1 MPSYLLAEFFVC
13 LLPLFFC
20 CRFCCWLVFQW
31 GRPFVST
38 MCDSLFL
45 GFRVMGYVLQVKK
58 EHKTIHYYYYY
69 YCDICTYH
77 VRTAVR
83 FASFLQ
89 RVTDW
94 WQLCRS
100 TLAQVSHR
108 HVFQLLDFGGG
119 GVTFL
124 ACCGIARDVFVFGR
138 SLQLWL
144 GYMIWDKRGVL
155 GIHWLL

>member
-1 MPSYLLAEFFVC
+1 
-13 LLPLFFC
+13 
-20 CRFCCWLVFQW
+20 
-31 GRPFVST
+31 

-45 GFRVMGYVLQVKK
+45 GFRVMGCMLQLKK
-58 EHKTIHYYYYY
+58 GHKTIHYYYY

-77 VRTAVR
+77 VRTTVR

-100 TLAQVSHR
+100 PLAQVSHQ

-119 GVTFL
+119 GGEVTFL

-138 SLQLWL
+138 SLQL
-144 GYMIWDKRGVL
+144 
-155 GIHWLL
+155 